1 MEIPRPLHAISAL
14 LVPVHKR
21 LVPAITVTS
30 LLCIAASAPPS
41 VAPLPGPG
49 PFPDFKSPCTDF
61 ASAVAGDSAVQIPNT
76 GAGIEQ
82 ALPALTSVV
91 ACSLRTGN
99 GFMPG
104 PMMVLRAWDP
114 ATLAPDSQTVA
125 LRRAFI
131 FPDVIVM
138 GRAMDAGLRLPM
150 FTFVPPVV
158 TRSVPGVAE
167 PPRPQMALQLVNQKL
182 TFVPEWKLTGYFT
195 PDGPAELPAA
205 VRLNADSTRE
215 PLPGPHPVLAHAVCA
230 GDWDVATLRVVQSVS
245 RTDVQPF
252 PAPKEFMQRFRVPEA
267 VELRWIEL
275 ALAEVFTPYF
285 VRSGDEAFDIAPPR
299 SIIGA
304 PVIAVIDGDAMPEP
318 LPQVPASMVEAPFA
332 FNALAQAAAGMA
344 WVSHLDFD
352 HVVTLAPDHDYWIW
366 MREAAGTTFLNRRI
380 HGDEPPEFTAGVG
393 PYFAR
398 TDTAGEWI
406 RAADQVLA
414 FRIVARPTS
423 IPPPPPPPPPAFALS
438 TTPNPARGSVRVDWS
453 GAVGRVRFEVLD
465 VRGRRVSQ
473 GTGGAAGTWTWPG
486 TDRDGR
492 AVASGIYFVR
502 ARDAAGRESVERQ
515 VVMR

>member
-1 MEIPRPLHAISAL
+1 MPIPRPLHAISAL

-30 LLCIAASAPPS
+30 LLCIAASAPAS
-41 VAPLPGPG
+41 AGPLPGPG
-49 PFPDFKSPCTDF
+49 PFPDLKPPCTDF
-61 ASAVAGDSAVQIPNT
+61 ASAVAGDSAVLIPNT

-82 ALPALTSVV
+82 ALPALTSVA
-91 ACSLRTGN
+91 ACSLRTKGN
-99 GFMPG
+99 SFLPG
-104 PMMVLRAWDP
+104 PMMALRAWDP
-114 ATLAPDSQTVA
+114 ATLAPDSETVA

-138 GRAMDAGLRLPM
+138 GRAMDVFKLPM

-167 PPRPQMALQLVNQKL
+167 PPRPQMALQLVNHKI
-182 TFVPEWKLTGYFT
+182 TFMPEWELTGYFT

-215 PLPGPHPVLAHAVCA
+215 LLPGPHPVLAHAVCA
-230 GDWDVATLRVVQSVS
+230 GDADVATLRVVQSVS

-252 PAPKEFMQRFRVPEA
+252 PAPKEFMQRFRVPEE

-275 ALAEVFTPYF
+275 ALAEMFTPYF
-285 VRSGDEAFDIAPPR
+285 VRSGDGAFDFPPPGP
-299 SIIGA
+299 IPGG

-344 WVSHLDFD
+344 WVSHLGFD
-352 HVVTLAPDHDYWIW
+352 HAVTLEPDHDYWIW

-380 HGDEPPEFTAGVG
+380 HGDEPPVFTAGVG

-398 TDTAGEWI
+398 TDT
-406 RAADQVLA
+406 
-414 FRIVARPTS
+414 
-423 IPPPPPPPPPAFALS
+423 
-438 TTPNPARGSVRVDWS
+438 
-453 GAVGRVRFEVLD
+453 
-465 VRGRRVSQ
+465 
-473 GTGGAAGTWTWPG
+473 
-486 TDRDGR
+486 
-492 AVASGIYFVR
+492 
-502 ARDAAGRESVERQ
+502 
-515 VVMR
+515 